1 MLRAAIERKVLN
13 LTGHAV
19 GGIDYDQPRG
29 DPGLFGPN
37 AVCWRVH
44 GDFSSMLVGGISAL
58 LLQMLHPLVLAGVWD
73 HSNFRADMLGRL
85 RRTARFISAT
95 TFAPKAQAL
104 GEIER
109 VKAIHLAVTGKDAS
123 GRPYAASD
131 PGLLT
136 WVHVAEMYSFLNAYL
151 AYGPVPLPEV
161 DKDRYFAETALVAEA
176 LGATDVPK
184 SHRDAKAYLLS
195 KRGSLRVDDRT
206 IDVFH
211 ALLNAPAP
219 DWLAALMRSSFMA
232 AGVANLPE
240 FAKALYGSELKR
252 ARTKVPAL
260 VRLTAPI
267 IRWSLVNSAAAR
279 ARRRVA

>member
-1 MLRAAIERKVLN
+1 MLRAAIEQRVLN

-29 DPGLFGPN
+29 DPGLFGPD
-37 AVCWRVH
+37 AACWRIH

-58 LLQMLHPLVLAGVWD
+58 LLQMLHPLALAGVWD
-73 HSNFRADMLGRL
+73 HSNFRSDMLGRL

-95 TFAPKAQAL
+95 TFAPKSQAL

-109 VKAIHLAVTGKDAS
+109 VKTIHRFVTGTDIS

-131 PGLLT
+131 PELLT
-136 WVHVAEMYSFLNAYL
+136 WVHVAEMYSFLSAYL
-151 AYGPVPLPEV
+151 SYGPIPVSEQ
-161 DKDRYFAETALVAEA
+161 DKNRYFTETALIAEA

-184 SHRDAKAYLLS
+184 SHRDAEAYLL
-195 KRGSLRVDDRT
+195 GQQASLRVDDRT

-211 ALLNAPAP
+211 ALLEARAP
-219 DWLAALMRSSFMA
+219 DWPAALMRSSFMA
-232 AGVANLPE
+232 AGVANLPGFARSLYGDE
-240 FAKALYGSELKR
+240 LKKAKAKIPG
-252 ARTKVPAL
+252 L

-279 ARRRVA
+279 SHRRMA